1 MGIFEHNK
9 NGKKTK
15 PVRIESVILK
25 EIWSVARD
33 NFSDYVDHASRAD
46 IHRLNAA
53 TALKPDT
60 RSDEAYGHKAKPVR
74 VESVILKEIW
84 SVARDNFNDYVEH
97 ASRADVHR
105 INAYTA
111 VKPDTQSDEAYA

>member
-1 MGIFEHNK
+1 MSIFDQKK
-9 NGKKTK
+9 NGRKAK
-15 PVRIESVILK
+15 PVRVESVILR

-33 NFSDYVDHASRAD
+33 NFNDYVDHASRAD
-46 IHRLNAA
+46 VHRLNAY

-60 RSDEAYGHKAKPVR
+60 QSDEAYGHKAKPVR

-84 SVARDNFNDYVEH
+84 SVARDNFNDYVDH

-105 INAYTA
+105 LNVYTA